1 MEKFN
6 NDKDSLEDILESLDD
21 EDIRDDDL
29 TGILSELDSV
39 SSQVEISCSSF
50 DDYASKLI
58 KEMEDELNE
67 DDDNLSS
74 LSSMFA
80 SDDESN
86 QNSDDILSILENLDS
101 LEENN
106 ENDLEG
112 VLSELDNHEE
122 VEKEESIE
130 DLFNQFIEAV
140 KNLSNDEKDALV
152 DTLKEIEK

>member
-6 NDKDSLEDILESLDD
+6 NDKDSLEDILASLDD

-29 TGILSELDSV
+29 TGILSELDSE
-39 SSQVEISCSSF
+39 SEQVEISCSSF

-67 DDDNLSS
+67 EDDNLSS

-122 VEKEESIE
+122 VEEESIE